1 MRHLLQCELHS
12 YTHTGLQN
20 THTHPSTSGG
30 RDRQVTRWVHNPIT
44 QVVQHGADVPC
55 HSHGCEPALHA
66 QVPIQPPHTTGT
78 GSAEPLSTDATARW
92 RSWWAPSAAAAAT
105 AAGRQTTPR
114 PPCSTARRPALG
126 RPCRFA
132 ARVRGR
138 QVEHCRNTTTNTT
151 VTRAQTHTPG
161 VMGSEVTFGKRT
173 RLITKNTYNILHK
186 L

>member
-138 QVEHCRNTTTNTT
+138 QVGHCRNTTTNTT

-173 RLITKNTYNILHK
+173 RLITKNT
-186 L
+186 